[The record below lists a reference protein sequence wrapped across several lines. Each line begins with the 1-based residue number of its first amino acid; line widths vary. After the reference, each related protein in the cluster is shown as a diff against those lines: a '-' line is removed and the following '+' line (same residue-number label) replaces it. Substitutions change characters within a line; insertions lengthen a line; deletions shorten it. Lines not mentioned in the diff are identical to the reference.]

1 MITYLIGKIVVYSGY
16 PTENGKHAEVIDLL
30 NPDANCDDF
39 GMLEKGV
46 KYAFGG
52 KLANTS
58 FLVCGGWDENGVR
71 LKECYKV
78 GKPTPF
84 LELLQPRFYAASVVL
99 PNNTLLITGESS
111 YITSAILTTQNKV

>member
-1 MITYLIGKIVVYSGY
+1 
-16 PTENGKHAEVIDLL
+16 
-30 NPDANCDDF
+30 
-39 GMLEKGV
+39 MLEKGV

-52 KLANTS
+52 KLANS

-84 LELLQPRFYAASVVL
+84 LELLQPRFYAASVAL

-111 YITSAILTTQNKV
+111 YIITLRYQIRIQHQIRVQAVRF